1 MLFSLQNINPNRL
14 LFRGILALLIGVTI
28 VAVPEMSMVLVMR
41 IIGGLLLVDGLVALI
56 LSYFKKKKEPQSA
69 YNIIPRGTLSL
80 IMALILIIFPTLL
93 VNVFVFVIGLILFMA
108 GFTQLVSVLGTRSVL
123 GFSWVSFIIAMVA
136 LSMGVVLLAKPF
148 ESAQTIL
155 IVFGVVIA
163 FYGSGEIFRSFKVR
177 KYQKN
182 EPKPTPE
189 IVDAEYEIIE

>member
-14 LFRGILALLIGVTI
+14 MFRGILALLIGVTI

-80 IMALILIIFPTLL
+80 IMALILIAFPTLL

-123 GFSWVSFIIAMVA
+123 GFSWVSFIIATIG
-136 LSMGVVLLAKPF
+136 LIMGVALLAKP
-148 ESAQTIL
+148 L
-155 IVFGVVIA
+155 
-163 FYGSGEIFRSFKVR
+163 
-177 KYQKN
+177 
-182 EPKPTPE
+182 
-189 IVDAEYEIIE
+189 